1 MEPAVTTSS
10 PRSALAE
17 GNINGSDRIVV
28 ELLSPPDMPQVIMI
42 RWPQHFTV
50 VAPTHFPYVDIWQA
64 VKPARF
70 GMAGWP
76 EVPRTVEWKH
86 GTATPIRTRRARAR
100 ARTHEAEGLGA
111 LVVQKIFWY
120 RGRGAVLRIAA
131 AGVRFRPPERLVV
144 PPAVSDYEAD
154 DERNRGDHNGG
165 DHEKA
170 EQHALICEGHDVLSE
185 LGNL

>member
-1 MEPAVTTSS
+1 MRTPKRTLDGMEPAVTTSS
-10 PRSALAE
+10 PRSALAA

-86 GTATPIRTRRARAR
+86 GICA
-100 ARTHEAEGLGA
+100 A
-111 LVVQKIFWY
+111 LALPHRDQTD
-120 RGRGAVLRIAA
+120 LAA
-131 AGVRFRPPERLVV
+131 AWRMILDQVRSWDDLERPLLTVV
-144 PPAVSDYEAD
+144 
-154 DERNRGDHNGG
+154 
-165 DHEKA
+165 
-170 EQHALICEGHDVLSE
+170 EQLIDFVTDVPQTEWL
-185 LGNL
+185 